1 MPKTRCRKP
10 IWTKTY
16 TDWDQVP
23 LLMTVQEVCILIR
36 RSDETVRQMIK
47 DGTLKG
53 ITEGHRFLVTKQ
65 SVMDLIH

>member
-1 MPKTRCRKP
+1 MPKPRCRKP